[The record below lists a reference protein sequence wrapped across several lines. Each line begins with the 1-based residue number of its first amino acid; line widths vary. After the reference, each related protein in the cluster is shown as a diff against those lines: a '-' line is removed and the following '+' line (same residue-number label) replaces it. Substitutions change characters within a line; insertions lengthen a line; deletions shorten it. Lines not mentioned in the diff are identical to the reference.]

1 MICLA
6 SLHDITSTPYR
17 SRIILRLSLGFD
29 IILPLLF
36 KKRNWVILYTG
47 CVPPNVA
54 MLADSFGF
62 VVSCCEKIVSGSV
75 FSFLSKIV
83 GHLEY
88 FQWHILEHAGS
99 VSYCN
104 CGKYIKKAIHNE
116 ELWIWQVDPP
126 PLGPLYEGC
135 SYRTNFLQ
143 VFVYVNVC
151 QFRVLYV
158 SVCLL

>member
-36 KKRNWVILYTG
+36 KKRNWSSFILAACLLMLVLYSRKSSQSDSS
-47 CVPPNVA
+47 A

-104 CGKYIKKAIHNE
+104 CAEYIKKAIHNE
-116 ELWIWQVDPP
+116 EL
-126 PLGPLYEGC
+126 
-135 SYRTNFLQ
+135 
-143 VFVYVNVC
+143 
-151 QFRVLYV
+151 
-158 SVCLL
+158 